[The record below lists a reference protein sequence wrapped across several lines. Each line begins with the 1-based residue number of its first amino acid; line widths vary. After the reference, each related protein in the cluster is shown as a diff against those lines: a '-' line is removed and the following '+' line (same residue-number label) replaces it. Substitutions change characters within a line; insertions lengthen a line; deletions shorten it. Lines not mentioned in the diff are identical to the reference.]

1 MLSLALYSQLQ
12 TEISRLLSIAQ
23 DLREEIFEKDEK
35 IREISILLDIEE
47 SLNLDLNCSINN
59 LKEEIVCIKK
69 ENEEIV
75 RISDLQTEK
84 DKLQI
89 AFTIEKEKEWETEK
103 KKNTPIS
110 LPLLTRTGEDTYVL
124 ITLFLIV
131 LIDIAIFAIIIIVI
145 FSPISLT
152 ISAIKISRN
161 THSTESRMRLLLY
174 IITII
179 SVTVYSVC
187 FPSNGSVNDILS
199 RKNLIQKYL
208 IFKNTF
214 IFNLQND

>member
-1 MLSLALYSQLQ
+1 MQ

-110 LPLLTRTGEDTYVL
+110 LPLLTRTGEDT
-124 ITLFLIV
+124 
-131 LIDIAIFAIIIIVI
+131 
-145 FSPISLT
+145 
-152 ISAIKISRN
+152 
-161 THSTESRMRLLLY
+161 
-174 IITII
+174 
-179 SVTVYSVC
+179 
-187 FPSNGSVNDILS
+187 
-199 RKNLIQKYL
+199 
-208 IFKNTF
+208 
-214 IFNLQND
+214 